1 MRWYLIKQ
9 LCLELITVC
18 GDGGGWIIFFFWKIA
33 FFVVPCVQVSHKRV
47 LAFRFPFRTL
57 SVVGKCRFLLKV
69 CRDK

>member
-1 MRWYLIKQ
+1 MGCYLIQQ
-9 LCLELITVC
+9 LCLVLITVC
-18 GDGGGWIIFFFWKIA
+18 GDGGGVDYFFVWKIA
-33 FFVVPCVQVSHKRV
+33 FFVVPCVEVSHKPV